1 MRNENKHQK
10 TYEEFFKH
18 VTAIENLWPGVQEML
33 FSGSSCHVKN
43 LQSECASLL
52 YVIQKI
58 MLSGRDRIK

>member
-1 MRNENKHQK
+1 MRNDNKHQK
-10 TYEEFFKH
+10 TFDEFFKH
-18 VTAIENLWPGVQEML
+18 VTAIENLWPGVQEVL
-33 FSGSSCHVKN
+33 FSGQPGHVKN